1 MLRPS
6 PNHGTLWLH
15 NDDDDIYIVLC
26 LVCPCVEHCRFT
38 ILEELVHFNFIKS
51 FGCFNIS
58 IGDAGST
65 TTAVLVVV
73 NVVHMLALSGWQP
86 V

>member
-1 MLRPS
+1 
-6 PNHGTLWLH
+6 
-15 NDDDDIYIVLC
+15 
-26 LVCPCVEHCRFT
+26 
-38 ILEELVHFNFIKS
+38 LEELVHFNFIKS